1 VINIG
6 ANTEFGKIIDFP
18 TLGANHTSPLRIEL
32 DRFMLIITVIAISL
46 GVVFFF
52 LALFVVKYSA
62 LQCIIF
68 GIGILVAN
76 VP

>member
-1 VINIG
+1 VIQIG
-6 ANTEFGKIIDFP
+6 GKTVMGQIAD
-18 TLGANHTSPLRIEL
+18 LAAAGGNQKSPLRIEL
-32 DRFMLIITVIAISL
+32 DRFVLIITVIAISL
-46 GVVFFF
+46 GVIFF
-52 LALFVVKYSA
+52 LMALFVVHYSP

>member
-1 VINIG
+1 
-6 ANTEFGKIIDFP
+6 
-18 TLGANHTSPLRIEL
+18 
-32 DRFMLIITVIAISL
+32 MIITIIALSL

-52 LALFVVKYSA
+52 LALFVVKYNA
-62 LQCIIF
+62 LECIVF